1 MRCSP
6 GQLSTDDSTRWLK
19 RDRGTLLDL
28 LIMCERPERRQTFP
42 FSLGRCH
49 AVTEGYE
56 AARPGAFLQ
65 TTPAGTKKRPGNTP
79 RSLKN
84 VRATETA
91 TDVSVLPREMSR
103 SDRGVRGREAWSV
116 FQNSYRRRQ
125 KKRPKN
131 TPRSL
136 KNVRAKGLEPI
147 RTKAPDPKSGLATN
161 YNTLANPFRK
171 THNMKPIAEYNLVGS
186 CRILCPKRN
195 AKIVKDFQFSKPVRI
210 FAKNTEKKYDIC
222 ASKKT
227 NRKNRGP
234 ELETKT
240 G

>member
-1 MRCSP
+1 M
-6 GQLSTDDSTRWLK
+6 
-19 RDRGTLLDL
+19 
-28 LIMCERPERRQTFP
+28 
-42 FSLGRCH
+42 
-49 AVTEGYE
+49 
-56 AARPGAFLQ
+56 GAK
-65 TTPAGTKKRPGNTP
+65 KKRPG
-79 RSLKN
+79 
-84 VRATETA
+84 
-91 TDVSVLPREMSR
+91 
-103 SDRGVRGREAWSV
+103 
-116 FQNSYRRRQ
+116 
-125 KKRPKN
+125 N

-171 THNMKPIAEYNLVGS
+171 THNMKPIAEYDLVGS

-210 FAKNTEKKYDIC
+210 FVKNTEKKIRYLRIE
-222 ASKKT
+222 KKT

>member
-1 MRCSP
+1 MSPPEARAKMVEGDFSCSVRVRA
-6 GQLSTDDSTRWLK
+6 TK
-19 RDRGTLLDL
+19 R
-28 LIMCERPERRQTFP
+28 RRRI

-49 AVTEGYE
+49 EVTEGYE
-56 AARPGAFLQ
+56 TARPLAFLQ
-65 TTPAGTKKRPGNTP
+65 TTPAGDKKKRPRNTP
-79 RSLKN
+79 QSLK
-84 VRATETA
+84 
-91 TDVSVLPREMSR
+91 D
-103 SDRGVRGREAWSV
+103 
-116 FQNSYRRRQ
+116 
-125 KKRPKN
+125 
-131 TPRSL
+131 
-136 KNVRAKGLEPI
+136 VRAKGLEPI

-171 THNMKPIAEYNLVGS
+171 THNMKPIAEYDLVGS

-210 FAKNTEKKYDIC
+210 FVKNTEKKIRYLCIE
-222 ASKKT
+222 KT

>member
-1 MRCSP
+1 MYFYVP
-6 GQLSTDDSTRWLK
+6 
-19 RDRGTLLDL
+19 
-28 LIMCERPERRQTFP
+28 
-42 FSLGRCH
+42 
-49 AVTEGYE
+49 
-56 AARPGAFLQ
+56 AA
-65 TTPAGTKKRPGNTP
+65 
-79 RSLKN
+79 
-84 VRATETA
+84 
-91 TDVSVLPREMSR
+91 DVSVLPREMSR
-103 SDRGVRGREAWSV
+103 SYRGARGREALSDCPE
-116 FQNSYRRRQ
+116 QLPQAQ
-125 KKRPKN
+125 KKRPGN
-131 TPRSL
+131 TPQSL

-171 THNMKPIAEYNLVGS
+171 THNMKPIAEYDLVGS

-210 FAKNTEKKYDIC
+210 FVKNTEKKYDIC

>member
-1 MRCSP
+1 MTPQDGAKKAWDIPRP
-6 GQLSTDDSTRWLK
+6 
-19 RDRGTLLDL
+19 LD
-28 LIMCERPERRQTFP
+28 
-42 FSLGRCH
+42 
-49 AVTEGYE
+49 
-56 AARPGAFLQ
+56 
-65 TTPAGTKKRPGNTP
+65 
-79 RSLKN
+79 N

-103 SDRGVRGREAWSV
+103 SDRGVRNREALSV
-116 FQNSYRRRQ
+116 SPELLPQAK
-125 KKRPKN
+125 KKRPGN
-131 TPRSL
+131 TPRPL
-136 KNVRAKGLEPI
+136 NNVRAKGLEPI

-171 THNMKPIAEYNLVGS
+171 THNIKPIAEYDLVGS

-210 FAKNTEKKYDIC
+210 FVKNTEKKIRYLCIE
-222 ASKKT
+222 KT

>member
-1 MRCSP
+1 MFMSVASSRHGKRPDCHYCFALFQGLYRARRRC
-6 GQLSTDDSTRWLK
+6 GR
-19 RDRGTLLDL
+19 
-28 LIMCERPERRQTFP
+28 
-42 FSLGRCH
+42 GRC
-49 AVTEGYE
+49 ASLIPVGFAPDIPFTRPW
-56 AARPGAFLQ
+56 AAMPPTAAPRPRFRKTWMERFSKQLPQAK
-65 TTPAGTKKRPGNTP
+65 KKRPRSTP
-79 RSLKN
+79 
-84 VRATETA
+84 
-91 TDVSVLPREMSR
+91 
-103 SDRGVRGREAWSV
+103 
-116 FQNSYRRRQ
+116 Q
-125 KKRPKN
+125 
-131 TPRSL
+131 SL

-171 THNMKPIAEYNLVGS
+171 THNIKPIAEYDLVGS

-210 FAKNTEKKYDIC
+210 FVKNTEKKYDIC

-227 NRKNRGP
+227 NRKNCGP

>member
-1 MRCSP
+1 MFMLDE
-6 GQLSTDDSTRWLK
+6 QK
-19 RDRGTLLDL
+19 RDRRNTL
-28 LIMCERPERRQTFP
+28 
-42 FSLGRCH
+42 
-49 AVTEGYE
+49 
-56 AARPGAFLQ
+56 
-65 TTPAGTKKRPGNTP
+65 
-79 RSLKN
+79 RSLDK
-84 VRATETA
+84 
-91 TDVSVLPREMSR
+91 
-103 SDRGVRGREAWSV
+103 
-116 FQNSYRRRQ
+116 
-125 KKRPKN
+125 
-131 TPRSL
+131 
-136 KNVRAKGLEPI
+136 VRAKGLEPI

-171 THNMKPIAEYNLVGS
+171 THNMKPIAEYDLVGS

-210 FAKNTEKKYDIC
+210 FVKNTEKKYDIC

>member
-1 MRCSP
+1 MIEFYDYGRGVVP
-6 GQLSTDDSTRWLK
+6 TRKTAGLP
-19 RDRGTLLDL
+19 LLFCV
-28 LIMCERPERRQTFP
+28 I
-42 FSLGRCH
+42 
-49 AVTEGYE
+49 
-56 AARPGAFLQ
+56 
-65 TTPAGTKKRPGNTP
+65 
-79 RSLKN
+79 
-84 VRATETA
+84 
-91 TDVSVLPREMSR
+91 SR
-103 SDRGVRGREAWSV
+103 SVSRPAEVRPWEVRFAHPCRARARHPIHKAMGGHASHGRTSDRAFVRLGWSV
-116 FQNSYRRRQ
+116 SPNTYRRRQ

-131 TPRSL
+131 TPRPL
-136 KNVRAKGLEPI
+136 NNVRAKGLEPI

-171 THNMKPIAEYNLVGS
+171 THNIKPIAEYDLVGS

-210 FAKNTEKKYDIC
+210 FVKNTEKKYDIC

-227 NRKNRGP
+227 NRKNCGP